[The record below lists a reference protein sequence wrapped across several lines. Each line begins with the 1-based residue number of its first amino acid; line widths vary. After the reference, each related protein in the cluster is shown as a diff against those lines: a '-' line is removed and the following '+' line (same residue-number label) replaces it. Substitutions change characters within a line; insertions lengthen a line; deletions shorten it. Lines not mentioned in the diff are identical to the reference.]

1 VPAAA
6 VKKQCKKR
14 LTLRTVSRLMV
25 RRARKRRRTE
35 SSGLERKVLGWL
47 DNAGIAYQGQYAIGR
62 CHVDALIEPDLVLE
76 INGCFWHGHQQ
87 CQPATARAARKRGRD
102 KRRYKH
108 LLTCRYKLM
117 LLWECDVEADGEA
130 KTIAKVRLRIAEG

>member
-1 VPAAA
+1 MPAAA
-6 VKKQCKKR
+6 VKKRCKKR
-14 LTLRTVSRLMV
+14 LTSRTVSRLMV

-62 CHVDALIEPDLVLE
+62 CHFDALIEPDLVLE
-76 INGCFWHGHQQ
+76 INGCYWH
-87 CQPATARAARKRGRD
+87 
-102 KRRYKH
+102 RYKH

-130 KTIAKVRLRIAEG
+130 KTIAKIRLRIAEG